1 MGGLCIGH
9 SSVIASNVVMQ
20 SVFKVVQYWI
30 LAQKLIAFTYIIS
43 GPCLVQL
50 NELAEAPEAV
60 DSDMSLS
67 DQL

>member
-1 MGGLCIGH
+1 
-9 SSVIASNVVMQ
+9 MQ
-20 SVFKVVQYWI
+20 LVFKLAQYWI

-60 DSDMSLS
+60 DSDLSLS
-67 DQL
+67 D